1 MPIPVPAKA
10 ARGDGAEARQRLLL
24 AALALFADQG
34 FAKTSTRAIAAAAD
48 MNIGAISYYFG
59 DKAGLYAACFT
70 EPMGG
75 TAEETTALWSAP
87 GLALEEALTVFMRA
101 YLEPLKLGELV
112 RQCMRLHLREMLEPS
127 SQWAAEVERDIKAP
141 HQAMVRLLARHLD
154 TRVDDD
160 IHRLAFAVIGLAM
173 QPYVTRDFIDVI
185 RPGLLRTARAV
196 DQWAQRLAGMA
207 LALVAAERS
216 RRAADASEEPSA

>member
-1 MPIPVPAKA
+1 MTTATPKP

-75 TAEETTALWSAP
+75 TAEETTTLWSAP
-87 GLALEEALTVFMRA
+87 ALPLDEALGVFMRA
-101 YLEPLKLGELV
+101 YLEPLKLGERV

-127 SQWAAEVERDIKAP
+127 SQWATEVEREIKGP

-154 TRVDDD
+154 ARVDDD
-160 IHRLAFAVIGLAM
+160 IHRLAFAVTGLAM

-185 RPGLLRTARAV
+185 RPGLLRSPRAV
-196 DQWAQRLAGMA
+196 DQWAERLAGMA
-207 LALVAAERS
+207 LALVAAERG

>member
-1 MPIPVPAKA
+1 MTTASPKP

-70 EPMGG
+70 EPLGG

-87 GLALEEALTVFMRA
+87 GLSLGEALAVFMTA
-101 YLEPLKLGELV
+101 YLAPLKLGEPV

-127 SQWAAEVERDIKAP
+127 SQWATEVERDIKAP
-141 HQAMVRLLARHLD
+141 HQAMVRLLARHLGA
-154 TRVDDD
+154 RVDDD

-173 QPYVTRDFIDVI
+173 QPYVTRDFIDAI
-185 RPGLLRTARAV
+185 RPGLLRGPRAV
-196 DQWAQRLAGMA
+196 DQWAERLAGMA
-207 LALVAAERS
+207 LALVGAERS
-216 RRAADASEEPSA
+216 RRAATVSEEAST

>member
-1 MPIPVPAKA
+1 MTTAPPKP

-75 TAEETTALWSAP
+75 KAEETTALWSAP
-87 GLALEEALTVFMRA
+87 GLALGEALAVFMTA
-101 YLEPLKLGELV
+101 YLAPLKLGEPV

-127 SQWAAEVERDIKAP
+127 SQWATEVERDIKAP
-141 HQAMVRLLARHLD
+141 HQAMVRLLARHLGA
-154 TRVDDD
+154 RVDDD

-173 QPYVTRDFIDVI
+173 QPYVTRDFIDAI
-185 RPGLLRTARAV
+185 RPGLLRGPRAV
-196 DQWAQRLAGMA
+196 DQWAERLAGMA
-207 LALVAAERS
+207 LAMVADERS

>member
-1 MPIPVPAKA
+1 MTTASPKP

-70 EPMGG
+70 EPLGG

-87 GLALEEALTVFMRA
+87 GLSLGEALAVFMTA
-101 YLEPLKLGELV
+101 YLAPLKLGEPV

-127 SQWAAEVERDIKAP
+127 SQWATEVERDIKAP
-141 HQAMVRLLARHLD
+141 HQAMVRLLARHLGA
-154 TRVDDD
+154 RVDDD

-173 QPYVTRDFIDVI
+173 QPYVTRDFIDAI
-185 RPGLLRTARAV
+185 RPGLLRGPRAV
-196 DQWAQRLAGMA
+196 DQWAERLAGMA
-207 LALVAAERS
+207 QALVGAERS
-216 RRAADASEEPSA
+216 RRAATVSEEAST

>member
-1 MPIPVPAKA
+1 MTTATPKP

-87 GLALEEALTVFMRA
+87 GLSLDEALTVFMRA
-101 YLEPLKLGELV
+101 YLEPLKLGERV

-127 SQWAAEVERDIKAP
+127 SQWATEVEREIKGP

-154 TRVDDD
+154 ARVDDD
-160 IHRLAFAVIGLAM
+160 IHRLAFAVTGLAM

-185 RPGLLRTARAV
+185 RPGLLRSPRAV
-196 DQWAQRLAGMA
+196 DQWAERLAGMA
-207 LALVAAERS
+207 LALVAAERG

>member
-70 EPMGG
+70 EPLGG

-87 GLALEEALTVFMRA
+87 GLSLGEALAVFMGA
-101 YLEPLKLGELV
+101 YLAPLKLGEPV

-127 SQWAAEVERDIKAP
+127 SQWATEVERDIKAP

-154 TRVDDD
+154 ARVDDD
-160 IHRLAFAVIGLAM
+160 IHRLAFTITGLAM
-173 QPYVTRDFIDVI
+173 QPYVTRDFIDAI
-185 RPGLLRTARAV
+185 RPGLLRTTRAV
-196 DQWAQRLAGMA
+196 DQWAERLTA
-207 LALVAAERS
+207 LALAMVADERS